1 MDGMTQFAQLLIAGL
16 STGSIYALVAVGFN
30 VIFKATDAI
39 NFAQG
44 EWVMLGGMT
53 TATLVMTWHTPLALA
68 CIAAFGAVVVIG
80 MLSERITIRPIA
92 VPTPVLITLIS
103 IGLAIATKSV
113 AMLTLGKTPMGY
125 PPFSGEQALHFGGVS
140 VHPQTFWIMGMTA
153 IFMVAIHL
161 FFERSRLGKAMRAA
175 AADQDAAELVGI
187 NVRRMTM
194 FSFAI
199 AAGAGAIAGIIVS
212 PLTMT
217 SYDHGTAMGFKGF
230 AAAMLGGIGNLY
242 GAVIGGLLLGSLE
255 ALGAGLISSKFKDAI
270 SFIVLLGVLFLRPYG
285 LLGKPEVNRL

>member
-1 MDGMTQFAQLLIAGL
+1 MDAFSQTAQLLIAGL

-30 VIFKATDAI
+30 IIFKATDAI

-44 EWVMLGGMT
+44 EWVMLGGMV
-53 TATLVMTWHTPLALA
+53 TATLVMTWHAPLILA
-68 CIAAFGAVVVIG
+68 CIASLGAVVVIG
-80 MLSERITIRPIA
+80 MVSERITIRPIA

-103 IGLAIATKSV
+103 IGLAIATKSI

-125 PPFSGEQALHFGGVS
+125 AAFSGDQAVKFGDVS
-140 VHPQTFWIMGMTA
+140 IHPQTFWIMGVTA
-153 IFMVAIHL
+153 AFMLAIHL
-161 FFERSRLGKAMRAA
+161 FFERSRIGKAMRAA
-175 AADQDAAELVGI
+175 AADPDAAELVGI

-242 GAVIGGLLLGSLE
+242 GAVAGGLILGVLE

-270 SFIVLLGVLFLRPYG
+270 AFVVLLGVLFVRPYG
-285 LLGKPEVNRL
+285 LFGKPEVNRL